1 MLYAGGDMHGGRMVW
16 YLVDWLLV
24 LSILQAAHSPALA
37 PYYEA
42 KLWDRIPR
50 VEADR
55 NRIGQ
60 DLYGWLN
67 DPGLAYPGMTLK
79 LDLSGDLLV
88 AVKLNG
94 R

>member
-42 KLWDRIPR
+42 AKLVGPDTARRGRPEPDRAGPVR
-50 VEADR
+50 
-55 NRIGQ
+55 
-60 DLYGWLN
+60 
-67 DPGLAYPGMTLK
+67 LAERSRSG
-79 LDLSGDLLV
+79 LSGDDSE
-88 AVKLNG
+88 A
-94 R
+94 